1 MQRRIKKRLHSIL
14 QASEPG
20 DTVSRWFDIGIMS
33 LIAANVAAV
42 ILETVP
48 ELEAAYG
55 DWFHSFELFS
65 VVVFTVEYVMRVWTA
80 TEDERYSRPIRG
92 RLLFILSPLALI
104 DLAAILPFY
113 VPMVIP
119 IDLRFGR
126 ALRLFRLFRLFK
138 FSRYARSMQLF
149 GRVFTNRKEQITI
162 AMFTVFVM
170 LVLSS
175 SAMYYVENAAQ
186 PEHFSS
192 IPETMWWG
200 VATLTTVGYGDV
212 YPVTALGR
220 LLGGLIAVL
229 GIGIFAL
236 PTSILASGFAEA
248 LEEHRTPL
256 DVTRTCPNCG
266 HRIS

>member
-1 MQRRIKKRLHSIL
+1 MRRRIKKRVHTIL
-14 QASEPG
+14 QVAEPG
-20 DTVSRWFDIGIMS
+20 DTLSRWFDIGIIS
-33 LIAANVAAV
+33 LIAANVVAV
-42 ILETVP
+42 TLETVP

-55 DWFHSFELFS
+55 GWFKTFELVS
-65 VVVFTVEYVMRVWTA
+65 VVIFTVEYLLRVWTA
-80 TEDERYSRPIRG
+80 PEDKRYSAAIRG
-92 RLLFILSPLALI
+92 RALFIFTPMALI

-113 VPMVIP
+113 LPMVIP

-162 AMFTVFVM
+162 SLFTVLVM
-170 LVLSS
+170 LLLSS
-175 SAMYYVENAAQ
+175 SAMYYVEHPAQ
-186 PEHFSS
+186 PKNFSS
-192 IPETMWWG
+192 IPETMWWDI
-200 VATLTTVGYGDV
+200 ATLTTVGYGDV

-220 LLGGLIAVL
+220 LLGGIIAVL

-248 LEEHRTPL
+248 LKDHRTPL
-256 DVTRTCPNCG
+256 RCPNCG
-266 HRIS
+266 HRISS